1 MITLAL
7 ITLISFNF
15 LRKPKTGQADEKAE
29 IGNAMQRAAVERNNE
44 VIAAQLAPVG
54 RETVQ
59 DRVYSELRRALIGG
73 LFEPSQVLTIRG
85 LADALVT
92 STMPVREALGRL
104 ITEKALEAL
113 PNRSVRVPPIT
124 LERID
129 DLLRARALIE
139 GEAIALAAARMD
151 PRQIATI
158 ETILGEW
165 DEMRALKHKKD
176 VDREVTLNQSFHFEI
191 YRACGSAVL
200 IPMIESL
207 WLQSGPCIRVAIY
220 AFSEAGE
227 VDTAHYHRSIVAAL
241 AAQDAQAAREA
252 LVADISRPFA
262 FLRDKL
268 KLTAK
273 AE

>member
-1 MITLAL
+1 MQKA
-7 ITLISFNF
+7 S
-15 LRKPKTGQADEKAE
+15 AEKS
-29 IGNAMQRAAVERNNE
+29 NDL
-44 VIAAQLAPVG
+44 IAAQLAPVG

-129 DLLRARALIE
+129 DLLRARTLIE
-139 GEAIALAAARMD
+139 GEAIALAAKRMGPKD
-151 PRQIATI
+151 ITVI
-158 ETILGEW
+158 EGMLHEW
-165 DEMRALKHKKD
+165 DEMRALKQKKD
-176 VDREVTLNQSFHFEI
+176 VDREVTLNQTFHFEI

-241 AAQDAQAAREA
+241 AAQDADAARAA
-252 LVADISRPFA
+252 LVADISRPFT
-262 FLRDKL
+262 FLRNKL
-268 KLTAK
+268 QTDA
-273 AE
+273 ARI

>member
-1 MITLAL
+1 MQ
-7 ITLISFNF
+7 
-15 LRKPKTGQADEKAE
+15 KT
-29 IGNAMQRAAVERNNE
+29 AVVKSNDH
-44 VIAAQLAPVG
+44 IAAQLAPVG

-59 DRVYSELRRALIGG
+59 DRVYLELRRALIGG

-85 LADALVT
+85 LADALMT

-124 LERID
+124 LERMD
-129 DLLRARALIE
+129 DLLRARILIE
-139 GEAIALAAARMD
+139 GEAIALAATRMS
-151 PRQIATI
+151 PRQVSVI
-158 ETILGEW
+158 ESMLSEW
-165 DEMRALKHKKD
+165 DEMRALKLKKD

-227 VDTAHYHRSIVAAL
+227 VDTAHFHRRIVGAL
-241 AAQDAQAAREA
+241 AVQDAAAAREA
-252 LVADISRPFA
+252 LIADISRPFN
-262 FLRDKL
+262 FLRNKL
-268 KLTAK
+268 QSEAASKGTS
-273 AE
+273 

>member
-1 MITLAL
+1 MAKAA
-7 ITLISFNF
+7 FE
-15 LRKPKTGQADEKAE
+15 KTSDFS
-29 IGNAMQRAAVERNNE
+29 
-44 VIAAQLAPVG
+44 AAQLAPVG

-59 DRVYSELRRALIGG
+59 DRVYTELRRALIGG

-85 LADALVT
+85 LADALAT
-92 STMPVREALGRL
+92 STMPVREAVGRL

-124 LERID
+124 LERMD
-129 DLLRARALIE
+129 DLLRTRILIE
-139 GEAIALAAARMD
+139 GEAIALAATRMG
-151 PRQIATI
+151 PRQIAVI
-158 ETILGEW
+158 EGMLSEW
-165 DEMRALKHKKD
+165 DEMRALKQKKD

-227 VDTAHYHRSIVAAL
+227 VDTAHYHRSIVSAL
-241 AAQDAQAAREA
+241 AAQDPQAARDA
-252 LVADISRPFA
+252 LAADISRPFA
-262 FLRDKL
+262 YLRDKL
-268 KLTAK
+268 QKDAMTRENEA
-273 AE
+273 

>member
-1 MITLAL
+1 MLKA
-7 ITLISFNF
+7 SS
-15 LRKPKTGQADEKAE
+15 EKS
-29 IGNAMQRAAVERNNE
+29 NDLSS
-44 VIAAQLAPVG
+44 AQLAPVG

-59 DRVYSELRRALIGG
+59 DRVYTEMRRALIGG

-85 LADALVT
+85 LADALAT
-92 STMPVREALGRL
+92 STMPVREAVGRL

-124 LERID
+124 LERMD
-129 DLLRARALIE
+129 DLLRTRILIE
-139 GEAIALAAARMD
+139 GEAIALAASRMS
-151 PRQIATI
+151 PRQIAII
-158 ETILGEW
+158 EGMLGEW
-165 DEMRALKHKKD
+165 DEMRALKQKKD

-191 YRACGSAVL
+191 YRACGSSVL

-227 VDTAHYHRSIVAAL
+227 VDTAHYHRSIVTAMAAR
-241 AAQDAQAAREA
+241 DGQAARDA

-262 FLRDKL
+262 FLRTKL
-268 KLTAK
+268 LADAASTESKS
-273 AE
+273 

>member
-1 MITLAL
+1 MQKA
-7 ITLISFNF
+7 
-15 LRKPKTGQADEKAE
+15 AAEKS
-29 IGNAMQRAAVERNNE
+29 NDL
-44 VIAAQLAPVG
+44 IAAQLAPVG

-129 DLLRARALIE
+129 DLLRARILIE
-139 GEAIALAAARMD
+139 GEAIALAAGRMGPKD
-151 PRQIATI
+151 ITTI
-158 ETILGEW
+158 EGMLHEW
-165 DEMRALKHKKD
+165 DEMRALKQKKD
-176 VDREVTLNQSFHFEI
+176 VDREVTLNQTFHFEI

-241 AAQDAQAAREA
+241 ATKDADAARAA
-252 LVADISRPFA
+252 LVADISRPFT
-262 FLRDKL
+262 FLRNKL
-268 KLTAK
+268 QADAAK
-273 AE
+273 IRDRP

>member
-1 MITLAL
+1 MQKALADKSNDL
-7 ITLISFNF
+7 L
-15 LRKPKTGQADEKAE
+15 
-29 IGNAMQRAAVERNNE
+29 
-44 VIAAQLAPVG
+44 AAQLAPVG

-85 LADALVT
+85 LADALMT

-129 DLLRARALIE
+129 DLLRARTLIE
-139 GEAIALAAARMD
+139 GEAIALAATRMSPKD
-151 PRQIATI
+151 ISVI
-158 ETILGEW
+158 EAMLREW
-165 DEMRALKHKKD
+165 DEMRALKQKKD
-176 VDREVTLNQSFHFEI
+176 VDREVTLNQTFHFEI

-241 AAQDAQAAREA
+241 AAQDGDAARAA
-252 LVADISRPFA
+252 LVADISRPFT
-262 FLRDKL
+262 FLRNKL
-268 KLTAK
+268 QAD
-273 AE
+273 AARI

>member
-1 MITLAL
+1 MQ
-7 ITLISFNF
+7 
-15 LRKPKTGQADEKAE
+15 KTGVEK
-29 IGNAMQRAAVERNNE
+29 NNDP
-44 VIAAQLAPVG
+44 IAAQLAPVG

-59 DRVYSELRRALIGG
+59 DRVYLELRRALVGG
-73 LFEPSQVLTIRG
+73 LFEPSQILTIRG
-85 LADALVT
+85 LADALMT

-124 LERID
+124 LDRMD
-129 DLLRARALIE
+129 DLLRARILIE
-139 GEAIALAAARMD
+139 GEAIALAATRIH
-151 PRQIATI
+151 PRQLSVI
-158 ETILGEW
+158 EGTLSEW

-241 AAQDAQAAREA
+241 SRQDPEAAREA
-252 LVADISRPFA
+252 LVADISRPFN
-262 FLRDKL
+262 FLRNKL
-268 KLTAK
+268 QSEAASKGQS
-273 AE
+273 

>member
-1 MITLAL
+1 MH
-7 ITLISFNF
+7 
-15 LRKPKTGQADEKAE
+15 K
-29 IGNAMQRAAVERNNE
+29 AAVERTND
-44 VIAAQLAPVG
+44 VFAAQLAPVG

-129 DLLRARALIE
+129 DLLRARILIE
-139 GEAIALAAARMD
+139 GEAISLAATRMG
-151 PRQIATI
+151 PPGIATV
-158 ETILGEW
+158 EALLREW
-165 DEMRALKHKKD
+165 DEVRALKQKKD

-268 KLTAK
+268 QSK
-273 AE
+273 ARME

>member
-1 MITLAL
+1 MQKA
-7 ITLISFNF
+7 
-15 LRKPKTGQADEKAE
+15 AAEKS
-29 IGNAMQRAAVERNNE
+29 NDL
-44 VIAAQLAPVG
+44 IAAQLAPVG

-129 DLLRARALIE
+129 DLLRARILIE
-139 GEAIALAAARMD
+139 GEAIALAAGRMGPKD
-151 PRQIATI
+151 ITTI
-158 ETILGEW
+158 EAMLHEW
-165 DEMRALKHKKD
+165 DEMRALKQKKD
-176 VDREVTLNQSFHFEI
+176 VDREVTLNQTFHFEI

-241 AAQDAQAAREA
+241 AAKDADAARAA
-252 LVADISRPFA
+252 LVADISRPFT
-262 FLRDKL
+262 FLRNKL
-268 KLTAK
+268 QADAASHREK
-273 AE
+273 A

>member
-15 LRKPKTGQADEKAE
+15 LRKPKTGQAVEKAK
-29 IGNAMQRAAVERNNE
+29 IGNAMQRAAVERTNE

>member
-1 MITLAL
+1 M
-7 ITLISFNF
+7 
-15 LRKPKTGQADEKAE
+15 QKA
-29 IGNAMQRAAVERNNE
+29 AAERNNDA
-44 VIAAQLAPVG
+44 IAAQLAPVG

-124 LERID
+124 LERLD
-129 DLLRARALIE
+129 DLLRARILIE
-139 GEAIALAAARMD
+139 GEAIALAATRMG
-151 PRQIATI
+151 PLQIATA
-158 ETILGEW
+158 EGMLAEW
-165 DEMRALKHKKD
+165 DEIRSLKNKED
-176 VDREVTLNQSFHFEI
+176 ADREVTLNQNFHFEI

-227 VDTAHYHRSIVAAL
+227 VDTARYHRTIVTAL
-241 AAQDAQAAREA
+241 AARDAKAAREA
-252 LVADISRPFA
+252 LVADISRPFT
-262 FLRDKL
+262 FLRNKL
-268 KLTAK
+268 Q
-273 AE
+273 AERDRK